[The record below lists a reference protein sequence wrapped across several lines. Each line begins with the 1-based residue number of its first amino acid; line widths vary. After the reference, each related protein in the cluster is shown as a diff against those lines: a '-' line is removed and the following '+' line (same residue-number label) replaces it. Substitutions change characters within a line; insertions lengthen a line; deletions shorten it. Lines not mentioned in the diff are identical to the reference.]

1 MTDWSRRRFLQTG
14 AALGI
19 AGTLPQTTTNVS
31 AASPALDKFV
41 QPLPIPSVREP
52 DGQRDGAD
60 AYEIS
65 VTEFTQQLHP
75 DLPETTVWGFDGSYP
90 GPTIE
95 ADAGSPVHVRFDN
108 SDLPGEH
115 LFNVDERIGGT
126 TTENHT
132 GYDGPVPEVRTVTH
146 FHGLEVAP
154 ASDGQSDMWTS
165 PGGVEGPRFDSEWQE
180 LPMEQGRTTSTYH
193 DHTLGI
199 TRLNGYAGLLGLY
212 SITTDAE
219 RQLGLPSGDYDIP
232 LLLQDKEF
240 NDDGSLHYPEEFV
253 SAFLGDTAVV
263 NGAVWPY
270 VEVEPRRYR
279 LRVVNGANHR
289 SFDLQ
294 FENESGSG
302 VPTMYQFAPGHG
314 FLESVV
320 PIGPSGDLDSL
331 LLTPFE
337 RGELVVDFS
346 DHAGE
351 TLTLTNGADMGPELT
366 DLVQFRVSDPST
378 PPEDASADPTGL
390 SLPAPTSYDESD
402 ARVTREMT
410 LGSEVRNGLI
420 TNTLNGHVF
429 GDEDAPVYPQLGSTE
444 IWELQNESGGR
455 HPIHLH
461 LVTFRVI
468 GRGPDG
474 TQPPD
479 PNELGPKDTVRVD
492 PNERVRIIATFEGY
506 TGQFPWHCHM
516 LEHED
521 NKMMIPFV
529 VENPIAAYAN
539 EKNVVDATGLTD
551 AVGDWRNDDL
561 ETEVLLEVID
571 QWRSGDEVAD

>member
-1 MTDWSRRRFLQTG
+1 
-14 AALGI
+14 
-19 AGTLPQTTTNVS
+19 
-31 AASPALDKFV
+31 
-41 QPLPIPSVREP
+41 
-52 DGQRDGAD
+52 
-60 AYEIS
+60 
-65 VTEFTQQLHP
+65 
-75 DLPETTVWGFDGSYP
+75 
-90 GPTIE
+90 
-95 ADAGSPVHVRFDN
+95 
-108 SDLPGEH
+108 
-115 LFNVDERIGGT
+115 
-126 TTENHT
+126 
-132 GYDGPVPEVRTVTH
+132 
-146 FHGLEVAP
+146 
-154 ASDGQSDMWTS
+154 
-165 PGGVEGPRFDSEWQE
+165 
-180 LPMEQGRTTSTYH
+180 MEQGRTTSTYH

-199 TRLNGYAGLLGLY
+199 TRLNAYAGLLGLY

-219 RQLGLPSGDYDIP
+219 RELGLPSGDYDIP

-279 LRVVNGANHR
+279 FRILNGANHR

-294 FENESGSG
+294 LESESGSG

-320 PIGPSGDLDSL
+320 PIGPNGDLDSL

-351 TLTLTNGADMGPELT
+351 TLTLANGADMGPELT
-366 DLVQFRVSDPST
+366 DLVEFRVSDPST
-378 PPEDASADPTGL
+378 PPEDASADPTSL
-390 SLPAPTSYDESD
+390 SLPTPASYDESD

-410 LGSEVRNGLI
+410 LGTEVRNGLI
-420 TNTLNGHVF
+420 THTLNGHVF
-429 GDEDAPVYPQLGSTE
+429 GDEDAPVYPQLGATE

-492 PNERVRIIATFEGY
+492 PGERVRILVTFEGY

-529 VENPIAAYAN
+529 VENPVADYAN
-539 EKNVVDATGLTD
+539 EENVVDATGLTD
-551 AVGDWRNDDL
+551 AVGDWRNETL

-571 QWRSGDEVAD
+571 QWRSGDEVA